1 MERKE
6 QSVATKRAVA
16 AVRSLV
22 IDMTNKAN
30 SGHPGM
36 ALDATPAMVA
46 LFRDHLVADPEHPAW
61 ENRDRFV
68 LSSGHVSALLYSML
82 HVSGYALRMDDLK
95 AFRQLGSLTPGHPEV
110 GLTPGVDA
118 TSGPLGQGIAQAVGM
133 AIAEEAVRASGKDR
147 STFFGHRTYCLCGDG
162 CLQEGIGA
170 EAIALAGHL
179 RLSNLILL
187 VDLNGSTLDG
197 PTSDSN
203 TENVRL
209 RFLAEEWDVIDVK
222 NGDSVDAMSRAI
234 EKAKKNIASPT
245 AILFHTTIGIGS
257 KNAGSHKT
265 HGSPLGEEDGAFAKA
280 SFGYNEPP
288 FTVEEAVY
296 DLFRETFAKRG
307 KEAFSRYEQA
317 KKDFAKNHADDA
329 RVFDDSFSRNLV
341 PYLPSIRDFSGVSKE
356 ATRVSSGL
364 FLERLHASM
373 PFCIGGSADVAGS
386 TKTTVK
392 GSSVFTP
399 ENREGRDIHFGIR
412 EFAMASAV
420 NGMALHGGLVP
431 YCATFFVFSDY
442 CKPALRMAAMEKI
455 PSVFLFTHDSLA
467 VGEDGATHEP
477 IEQLAGLRAIPN
489 LSVIRPADAKETE
502 GAWRLALE
510 SKETP
515 TAIILSRQ
523 NLPVL
528 PSTSETKVSLGAYAV
543 HEEESPTIKLLAS
556 GSEVSLALSAADI
569 LREKGIAV
577 RVLSVPSFDL
587 LRRSLR
593 RGETVFALP
602 RENRFSLEMA
612 STFGW
617 AEFAAHSIGIDEY
630 GLSGKDKEVLAHFG
644 FTPEKVADAIVSVL
658 KEGK

>member
-6 QSVATKRAVA
+6 LNLASNRAVSA
-16 AVRSLV
+16 IRSLV

-36 ALDATPAMVA
+36 ALDATPALVA
-46 LFRDHLVADPEHPAW
+46 LYRDHLIADPASPTW

-68 LSSGHVSALLYSML
+68 LSSGHVSALLYSLL
-82 HVSGYALRMDDLK
+82 HVAGYSLSLDDLK
-95 AFRQLGSLTPGHPEV
+95 SFRQLGSLTPGHPEV

-133 AIAEEAVRASGKDR
+133 AIAEEAVRAAGQDR
-147 STFFGHRTYCLCGDG
+147 ASFFGHRTYCLCGDG

-179 RLSNLILL
+179 RLSKLILL

-222 NGDSVDAMSRAI
+222 NGDSVDAISRAI

-245 AILFHTTIGIGS
+245 AILLHTTIGIGS

-280 SFGYNEPP
+280 NFGYEEPP
-288 FTVEEAVY
+288 FTIEQAVY
-296 DLFRETFAKRG
+296 DLFSETFAKRG
-307 KEAFSRYEQA
+307 QEAHTRYKEA
-317 KKDFAKNHADDA
+317 KKEFARNHEEDA
-329 RVFDDSFSRNLV
+329 RVFDDSFAHNV
-341 PYLPSIRDFSGVSKE
+341 DPYLPAKRDFSGLSKE
-356 ATRVSSGL
+356 ATRASSGV

-373 PFCIGGSADVAGS
+373 PFCMGGSADVAGS

-392 GSSVFTP
+392 GSSIFSP
-399 ENREGRDIHFGIR
+399 ENRAGRDLHFGIR
-412 EFAMASAV
+412 EFVMASAV
-420 NGMALHGGLVP
+420 NGMALHGGVVP

-455 PSVFLFTHDSLA
+455 PSIFLFTHDSLA

-502 GAWRLALE
+502 AAWRLALQ

-523 NLPVL
+523 GLPVL
-528 PSTSETKVSLGAYAV
+528 ADTAEDKVSLGAYAV
-543 HEEESPTIKLLAS
+543 LEEKNPSIEILAT
-556 GSEVSLALSAADI
+556 GSEVALALQAAAI
-569 LREKGIAV
+569 LKEKGVAS
-577 RVLSVPSFDL
+577 RVLSVPSIDL
-587 LRRSLR
+587 MEKSLAS
-593 RGETVFALP
+593 GKNVFALP
-602 RENRFSLEMA
+602 YAKRVSLEMA

-617 AEFAAHSIGIDEY
+617 GKYAAHQIGIDTY

-644 FTPEKVADAIVSVL
+644 FTPEKVADAIVSAV
-658 KEGK
+658 KEGE

>member
-329 RVFDDSFSRNLV
+329 RVFDDSFSHNLA

-392 GSSVFTP
+392 GSTVFTP

-442 CKPALRMAAMEKI
+442 CKPARRMAAMDEI
-455 PSVFLFTHDSLA
+455 PSGFLFTHDSLA

-477 IEQLAGLRAIPN
+477 I
-489 LSVIRPADAKETE
+489 
-502 GAWRLALE
+502 
-510 SKETP
+510 
-515 TAIILSRQ
+515 
-523 NLPVL
+523 
-528 PSTSETKVSLGAYAV
+528 
-543 HEEESPTIKLLAS
+543 
-556 GSEVSLALSAADI
+556 
-569 LREKGIAV
+569 
-577 RVLSVPSFDL
+577 
-587 LRRSLR
+587 
-593 RGETVFALP
+593 
-602 RENRFSLEMA
+602 
-612 STFGW
+612 
-617 AEFAAHSIGIDEY
+617 
-630 GLSGKDKEVLAHFG
+630 
-644 FTPEKVADAIVSVL
+644 
-658 KEGK
+658 

>member
-6 QSVATKRAVA
+6 LNSATKTAVSA
-16 AVRSLV
+16 IRSLV

-36 ALDATPAMVA
+36 ALDATPALVA
-46 LFRDHLVADPEHPAW
+46 LFRDHLIADPAHPTW

-82 HVSGYALRMDDLK
+82 HVSGYDLSLQDLM

-133 AIAEEAVRASGKDR
+133 AIAEEAVRAAGKDR

-162 CLQEGIGA
+162 CLQEGVGA

-179 RLSNLILL
+179 RLSRLILL

-209 RFLAEEWDVIDVK
+209 RFLAEEWDVIEVRD
-222 NGDSVDAMSRAI
+222 GDSVEAVSRAI

-280 SFGYNEPP
+280 NFGYEEPP
-288 FTVEEAVY
+288 FTVKDNVY
-296 DLFRETFAKRG
+296 ELFRETFVKRG
-307 KEAFSRYEQA
+307 KEAYSRYEQA
-317 KKDFAKNHADDA
+317 KKDFATNHAEDA
-329 RVFDDSFSRNLV
+329 RVFDDSFSHDLTR
-341 PYLPSIRDFSGVSKE
+341 YLPANRDFSEVSKE
-356 ATRVSSGL
+356 ATRASSGH

-392 GSSVFTP
+392 GSSIFSP
-399 ENREGRDIHFGIR
+399 DNRGGRDIHFGIR

-420 NGMALHGGLVP
+420 NGMALHGGVVP

-455 PSVFLFTHDSLA
+455 PSIFVFTHDSLA

-489 LSVIRPADAKETE
+489 LHVIRPADAKETE
-502 GAWRLALE
+502 AAWRLALE

-528 PSTSETKVSLGAYAV
+528 SATSEAKASLGAYPVLEA
-543 HEEESPTIKLLAS
+543 ENPSIEILAT
-556 GSEVSLALSAADI
+556 GSEVSLALQAAGI
-569 LREKGIAV
+569 LGEQGIAA
-577 RVLSVPSFDL
+577 RVLSVPSIDL
-587 LRRSLR
+587 LRKSLEN
-593 RGETVFALP
+593 GEKIFALP
-602 RENRFSLEMA
+602 RDKRFSLEMA

-617 AEFAAHSIGIDEY
+617 GEFAAHSIGIDVY

-644 FTPEKVADAIVSVL
+644 FTPEKVAETIVSAL
-658 KEGK
+658 KEGN